1 MFLSKV
7 CVVYLADILKS
18 QEVIMN
24 NKRDAVIVAYGRSP
38 LAKAFK
44 GAFAKTHPVEYGAQ
58 TLKGVI
64 AKLPGFDPA
73 IVDDV
78 IVGCATPERYTG
90 YNIGRLT
97 AQRAGFPDSV
107 PGQTVNRFCSSGLQ
121 TIATA
126 ANAIMANQMDV
137 VIAGGVEM
145 MTDMKMNHPEE
156 YKDVMLEEQIPGTYM
171 PMGMTAENVAE
182 RWGVTRQE
190 MEAMAVESHRKA
202 AEAQAAGRFV
212 DEIIPITV
220 YTDDGQIVVSQDEG
234 IRPGTKME
242 DLAALKT
249 PFKEDGS
256 VTAATSSQMT
266 DGTSF
271 VVLMSREKAEELGY
285 APVAKFVSFAVG
297 GVASDVMG
305 IGPIVAVPKVM
316 ERTGLTA
323 DDMDVI
329 EINEA
334 FASQALVCIREL
346 KLPLDKVNPNGGAM
360 ALGHPLGATGAILT
374 CKALSELKRTNGK
387 YALITMCIGGG
398 MGAAGIFEME
408 NSK

>member
-1 MFLSKV
+1 
-7 CVVYLADILKS
+7 
-18 QEVIMN
+18 MN

-38 LAKAFK
+38 LAKAYK
-44 GAFAKTHPVEYGAQ
+44 GSFAMMHPIEYGAQ

-64 AKLPGFDPA
+64 AKLNGFDPA
-73 IVDDV
+73 VVDDV
-78 IVGCATPERYTG
+78 IVGCATPEKYTG
-90 YNIGRLT
+90 YNIGRLI
-97 AQRAGFPDSV
+97 AQRAGLPDSV

-137 VIAGGVEM
+137 IIAGGIEM
-145 MTDMKMNHPEE
+145 MTGMNMSYPEE
-156 YKDVMLEEQIPGTYM
+156 YQDVLLAEQIPGTYM
-171 PMGMTAENVAE
+171 PMGITAENVVE
-182 RWGVTRQE
+182 RFGVTRQE

-202 AEAQAAGRFV
+202 AAAQASGKFV

-220 YTDDGQIVVSQDEG
+220 NTDDGQIVVSQDEG

-242 DLAALKT
+242 DLSSLKT

-266 DGTSF
+266 DGASF
-271 VVLMSREKAEELGY
+271 VILMAREKAEEFGY
-285 APVAKFVSFAVG
+285 TPVAKFVSFAVG
-297 GVASDVMG
+297 GVAADVMG
-305 IGPIVAVPKVM
+305 LGPIVAVPKVM
-316 ERTGLTA
+316 KRTGLNM

-346 KLPLDKVNPNGGAM
+346 KMPLEKVNPNGGAM
-360 ALGHPLGATGAILT
+360 ALGHPLGATGAVLT
-374 CKALSELKRTNGK
+374 CKALSELKRINGR

-398 MGAAGIFEME
+398 MGAAGIFEKE
-408 NSK
+408 AFQHDI

>member
-1 MFLSKV
+1 
-7 CVVYLADILKS
+7 
-18 QEVIMN
+18 MN

-38 LAKAFK
+38 LAKAYK
-44 GAFAKTHPVEYGAQ
+44 GSFAKTHPIEYGAQ

-64 AKLPGFDPA
+64 AKLPGFDPSV
-73 IVDDV
+73 VDDV

-90 YNIGRLT
+90 YNIGRLI

-121 TIATA
+121 TIVTA

-137 VIAGGVEM
+137 IIAGGVEM
-145 MTDMKMNHPEE
+145 MTDTNMGHPEE
-156 YKDVMLEEQIPGTYM
+156 YQDALLAEQIPGTYM
-171 PMGMTAENVAE
+171 SMGLTAENVAE
-182 RWGVTRQE
+182 RCGITRHE
-190 MEAMAVESHRKA
+190 MEAMAVESHKKA
-202 AEAQAAGRFV
+202 AAAQAAGKFI

-220 YTDDGQIVVSQDEG
+220 ETDNGPVVISQDEG
-234 IRPGTKME
+234 IRPNTNML
-242 DLAALKT
+242 DLASLKT
-249 PFKEDGS
+249 PFKEYGL

-285 APVAKFVSFAVG
+285 TPVAKFVSFAVG
-297 GVASDVMG
+297 GVAADVMG
-305 IGPIVAVPKVM
+305 LGPIVAVPKVM
-316 ERTGLTA
+316 KRAGLTI

-334 FASQALVCIREL
+334 FASQAIACIREL
-346 KLPLDKVNPNGGAM
+346 KLPLGKINPNGGAM
-360 ALGHPLGATGAILT
+360 ALGHPLGATGAVLT
-374 CKALSELKRTNGK
+374 CKALSELKRTNGR

-398 MGAAGIFEME
+398 MGAAGIFEIE
-408 NSK
+408 QQDAK